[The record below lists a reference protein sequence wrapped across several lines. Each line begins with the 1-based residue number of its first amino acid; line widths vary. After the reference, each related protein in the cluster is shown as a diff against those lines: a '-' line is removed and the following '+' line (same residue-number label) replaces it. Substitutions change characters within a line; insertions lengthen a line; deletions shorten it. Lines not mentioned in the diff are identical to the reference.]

1 VFSAAPDESM
11 RASKGSSVHN
21 RGEWVRLL
29 LGVAFW
35 MLAVGLVLLW
45 LGDEDRRD
53 VLQAPRAP
61 LAQQ

>member
-1 VFSAAPDESM
+1 M

-53 VLQAPRAP
+53 VVQAPRAP
-61 LAQQ
+61 SAQQ